1 MSMKTAASP
10 SESGFTTTAPD
21 KSSIRWFVCALL
33 FTATTI
39 NYMDRNVFSLIEPRL
54 HDVPFMGWNAADPTH
69 SVFNN
74 NFGNVLIFF
83 QVAYGIG
90 LLTAGRFIDKL
101 GTKVGYALAIF
112 IWALSSMSH
121 ALVTSVTGFYV
132 ARFMLGL
139 GESGNFPAAIK
150 AVTEWFPAE
159 ERALATGIFNSG
171 TNVGAIIIPWLIP
184 IILQNHGWGAAFV
197 TTGSMGLIWLVIW
210 LIFPYNK
217 LRRGATLTQQNL
229 EPVVPSEAR
238 KGFFTLFG
246 ELSKTRGLWAFSL
259 AKGLTDP
266 IWWFYLFWLPKYFN
280 ENYGLDLKHL
290 GLPIIIIYFASS
302 FGSIMGGWLSG
313 FRMKRG
319 AGLNSARKGALLTC
333 AFAVLPVV
341 LVPLTRT
348 WFPGNY
354 WPAVGLLALAAAA
367 HQGWSAN
374 LFSTASDLFP
384 ATAVSTVVGIGGAAG
399 ALGGAVFTAIVK
411 QVWTGHAELI
421 FALAGLAYLTALL
434 IFQLLVPQL
443 GITRKAA

>member
-1 MSMKTAASP
+1 MSNPASL
-10 SESGFTTTAPD
+10 SDQGYTTTAPE

-33 FTATTI
+33 FAATTI

-54 HDVPFMGWNAADPTH
+54 REVPFMGWDPTDPNH

-83 QVAYGIG
+83 QIAYGIG
-90 LLTAGRFIDKL
+90 LLTSGRLIDKL
-101 GTKVGYALAIF
+101 GTKLGYALAIG

-121 ALVTSVTGFYV
+121 ALVTSVVGFYI

-150 AVTEWFPAE
+150 AISEWFPTE

-184 IILQNHGWGAAFV
+184 IVLRDHDWGAAFL
-197 TTGSMGLIWLVIW
+197 TTGSMGFLWLIIW

-217 LRRGATLTQQNL
+217 LRRSATLTQQNL
-229 EPVVPSEAR
+229 EPTVPLEKR
-238 KGFFTLFG
+238 QGFFTLFG
-246 ELSKTRGLWAFSL
+246 ELIRTRRLWAF
-259 AKGLTDP
+259 AQGKGLTDP

-313 FRMKRG
+313 FLMKRG
-319 AGLNSARKGALLTC
+319 TSLNNARKGAMLTC
-333 AFAVLPVV
+333 ALLVLPVV
-341 LVPLTRT
+341 LVPITHT
-348 WFPGNY
+348 WFNGNY
-354 WPAVGLLALAAAA
+354 WPAVALLSLAAAA

-374 LFSTASDLFP
+374 LFSTTSDMFP
-384 ATAVSTVVGIGGAAG
+384 AATISTAVGLGGTAGAIGGA
-399 ALGGAVFTAIVK
+399 LFTAVVK
-411 QVWTGHAELI
+411 NVWTAHPQLI
-421 FALAGLAYLTALL
+421 FTLAGCAYLVSLL
-434 IFQLLVPQL
+434 LFQVLVPRL
-443 GITRKAA
+443 GHPRNA